1 MFYKKISGEYI
12 VIRKI
17 GKGDSMKKRYFVSG
31 VGAIGAGVAGFVLK
45 DKDKRDKVMTTVKNT
60 TSKLKNRNEKN
71 TTLEEAG
78 IPDES
83 EKKDIAQLENSKMV
97 SEGSLFGVSYYNEVK
112 EEEEKEQPQNK
123 KVT

>member
-12 VIRKI
+12 VIKKI

-60 TSKLKNRNEKN
+60 TSKLKNKNEKN

-97 SEGSLFGVSYYNEVK
+97 SEGSQFGVSYYNEVK
-112 EEEEKEQPQNK
+112 EEEEKE
-123 KVT
+123 